1 LAANI
6 KTRRERESTW
16 INNLP
21 KEEDRKEGRKGTP
34 WRKYASCLPRMMTP
48 EGAHH
53 QRENLMRMEDPDKEG
68 EEDGG
73 GNERQKASGHHEWV
87 PDSDRE
93 EEESDRAEQPQVTGS
108 GSLTRVGRRRSRSIE
123 GVIILFGLI
132 LKSNEWHTILLLVP
146 LVEVLGVGGG

>member
-1 LAANI
+1 
-6 KTRRERESTW
+6 
-16 INNLP
+16 
-21 KEEDRKEGRKGTP
+21 
-34 WRKYASCLPRMMTP
+34 MMTP